1 LPIRTAL
8 NGPRRLSRKTSFGL
22 LRPCQLNLIG
32 DGKYSEVADTT
43 KPKRPLLVI
52 NRFGALLIAALCAF
66 LAPTVACAQDI
77 GVPRAPVYSMPDERH
92 VDLLDGQLHL
102 TDSELSLGSDT
113 HGIKFFRYWPGYGG
127 WRHNYMMT
135 LDREPAEN
143 NTIRAYVS
151 LGQST
156 EVFYVDGSN
165 YISDQKIGGELTENS
180 TNYIYKTRDGV
191 IYYFDKS
198 MAVDTGNKVAATQI
212 VNPDGTKTYLTYR
225 RQNSTSPFVRLQS
238 VQNSF
243 GYQLKFTYTENDPS
257 IYPGWERIS
266 NVRAINNA
274 VEYCDPAADSCS
286 FAQSWP
292 SVSFSVNAANSSY
305 YYTAET
311 VTDSAGRQLNY
322 TYNEG
327 PIYNWNNNEYN
338 LIAYIGTLHSVRR
351 PGSLSDDEIYSYNSW
366 LGIDGV
372 QFTSIGSWSYG
383 AVSNSNPY
391 PGVLA
396 NTVRTITNLSN
407 GSFMTVED
415 YPTLSPFREHYI
427 ITDENGH
434 KTTLLYDEYKRLL
447 REDFD
452 GSGSNYKSYSYDARG
467 NLTAIVHT
475 PKSGSGLSATTVS
488 ASYPTSCSNF
498 ATCNKPTTV
507 TDARGAVTNYY
518 WNADGTMDYVQL
530 PAAGSGVPRP
540 ETHYSYT
547 TAQARVKNSSGVIVN
562 QGDTVALQSSIAACM
577 TSAWPC
583 SASDRAITQFAYYG
597 GSGATNLLPQTKTL
611 TTGAGTSSAATTY
624 AYDNFGNVTSTTDPL
639 GHETTTTYTTD
650 RRPLLTVSPSADGSS
665 TSLRVATLKHYN
677 ALGLEDSQSLGTYN
691 PMSQAFTAQKVSFS
705 TYDNQGRKTSE
716 GISSGGVTAALTQ
729 YSYDAA
735 NKLECTAVRMN
746 PAVFGSLPSSAC
758 TLGTAGSNGPDR
770 ITKNIYDP
778 AGQLIQVRKAV
789 GTSSP
794 SLEQAYATYSYTNHG
809 KQEYVIDANGNRAKF
824 EYDGFD
830 RLAKWIFP
838 STTRPS
844 SFNPSTVANALSTAG
859 SVNTSDYEQYD
870 YDPNGNRTSLRK
882 RDASTIGYSY
892 DALNRVL
899 VKDIPG
905 TTNGDVYYGYDNRN
919 LQLFARFGST
929 SGQGVTTTYDE
940 FGRLATS
947 ANNVGGTSRSLSY
960 LHDADGNRTR
970 LTFPDSNYVTYEYD
984 GLDRM
989 SAIKESGSTQIAT
1002 ITYDNLGQRS
1012 GLTGGVTTAYTYD
1025 GIGRLAS
1032 LGHDLSGTGQDVSYS
1047 LTSYNPASQLLGQ
1060 TISNDGYAYPNYTN
1074 ANSNYTANGLNQY
1087 TAVGSA
1093 GFCYDAN
1100 ANLTSDGTYAYK
1112 YDVENRLIERHDT
1125 PGSSCPVSYA
1135 GTTNVTL
1142 THDPN
1147 GRLVQTVGA
1156 ATTQYLYDG
1165 DALVAEYNGSTLLR
1179 RYVHGPGVDEPLF
1192 WYEGSNLSDRR
1203 PLRSDHRASII
1214 NVANSS
1220 GSTIGILS
1228 YDEYGLPA
1236 SSNLGRFQYTGQIW
1250 VPEAGLYYY
1259 KARMYAPKLG
1269 RFLQTDPI
1277 GYKDQIN
1284 LYAYVGNDPINKADR
1299 TGKDTILI
1307 TWYNSWGIGWHS
1319 AIYVSGPHGTRDG
1332 FLWDPNGG
1340 FSRTDEYG
1348 GRDDGG
1354 DSGTFENQSLNGYL
1368 AKDSEGW
1375 TVRLQTFSTSQKEE
1389 TSIKDFALNN
1399 GYHGGISC
1407 ASQCSSVLKGLGIE
1421 GSWRPGAVADN
1432 AAQSGRLTAD
1442 TTTTPDGNVRDN
1454 KAANEEAIASEKRRQ
1469 EEHESFCRSHPGAC

>member
-1 LPIRTAL
+1 MEGMVRKLELPLFQPSLPNTSNPGKCSPDRHAK
-8 NGPRRLSRKTSFGL
+8 NSGGPSF
-22 LRPCQLNLIG
+22 
-32 DGKYSEVADTT
+32 A
-43 KPKRPLLVI
+43 I
-52 NRFGALLIAALCAF
+52 NRFGGLLTITLCALF
-66 LAPTVACAQDI
+66 ASTAARAQDI

-92 VDLLDGQLHL
+92 VDLLNGQLHL

-113 HGIKFFRYWPGYGG
+113 QGIKFFRYWPGYGG

-156 EVFYVDGSN
+156 EVFYFDSGN
-165 YISDQKIGGELTENS
+165 YISDQQIGSELTENS

-198 MAVDTGNKVAATQI
+198 MAVDTGNKVVATQI
-212 VNPDGTKTYLTYR
+212 VNPDGVKTYLTYR
-225 RQNSTSPFVRLQS
+225 RQTSTSPFVRLQS

-311 VTDSAGRQLNY
+311 VTDAAGRQLNY

-434 KTTLLYDEYKRLL
+434 KTTLLYDEYKRLV

-452 GSGSNYKSYSYDARG
+452 GSGSNYQSYSYDARG

-507 TDARGAVTNYY
+507 TGARGAVTNYY
-518 WNADGTMDYVQL
+518 WNADGTTDYVQL
-530 PAAGSGVPRP
+530 PAPSSGAARP

-547 TAQARVKNSSGVIVN
+547 TAQARVKNASNQIVN
-562 QGDTVALQSSIAACM
+562 QGDTITLQSTIAACM

-583 SASDRAITQFAYYG
+583 SAADRAITQLAYYG
-597 GSGATNLLPQTKTL
+597 GSGATNLLLQTKTL

-624 AYDNFGNVTSTTDPL
+624 AYDNFGNVTSATDPL
-639 GHETTTTYTTD
+639 GHETTTTYSAD
-650 RRPLLTVSPSADGSS
+650 RRPLLTVSPSADGSG

-677 ALGLEDSQSLGTYN
+677 ALGLVDTESLGTYN
-691 PMSQAFTAQKVSFS
+691 PTSQAFTTQRVSF
-705 TYDNQGRKTSE
+705 TNYDNQGRKTSE
-716 GISSGGVTAALTQ
+716 GISSGGATAALTQ

-735 NKLECTAVRMN
+735 NKLECMAVRMN
-746 PAVFGSLPSSAC
+746 PAVYGSLPSSAC

-770 ITKNIYDP
+770 ITRNIYDA

-794 SLEQAYATYSYTNHG
+794 ALEQAYATYSYTNHG

-830 RLAKWIFP
+830 RLKKWIFP

-844 SFNPSTVANALSTAG
+844 SFSPSTAANALSTAG
-859 SVNTSDYEQYD
+859 SVNTGDYEQYD
-870 YDPNGNRTSLRK
+870 YDANGNRTYLRK
-882 RDASTIGYSY
+882 RDTSEIYYDY
-892 DALNRVL
+892 DALNRVIFKNL
-899 VKDIPG
+899 PG
-905 TTNGDVYYGYDNRN
+905 TTNGDVYYGYDNRY

-929 SGQGVTTTYDE
+929 SGQGITTAYDE

-947 ANNVGGTSRSLSY
+947 ANNVGGTSRTLSY
-960 LHDADGNRTR
+960 LYDVDGNRRR

-1047 LTSYNPASQLLGQ
+1047 LTSYNAASQLLGQ
-1060 TISNDGYAYPNYTN
+1060 TTSNDGYVYPNFTN
-1074 ANSNYTANGLNQY
+1074 ANSSYTANGLNQY
-1087 TAVGSA
+1087 TVVGSA

-1100 ANLTSDGTYAYK
+1100 ANLTGDGTYAYK
-1112 YDVENRLIERHDT
+1112 YDVENRLIERHIT
-1125 PGSSCPVSYA
+1125 PGGSCPVSYA
-1135 GTTNVTL
+1135 GATNVAL
-1142 THDPN
+1142 TYDPN

-1156 ATTQYLYDG
+1156 ATTQFLYDG
-1165 DALVAEYNGSTLLR
+1165 DELVAEYDGSGTLLR
-1179 RYVHGPGVDEPLF
+1179 RYVHGPAEDDPLF

-1203 PLRSDHRASII
+1203 PLRGDHLGSIV

-1220 GSTIGILS
+1220 GSTISILS

-1236 SSNLGRFQYTGQIW
+1236 SSNLGRFQYTGQAWI
-1250 VPEAGLYYY
+1250 PEAGLYYY

-1269 RFLQTDPI
+1269 RFMQTDPI
-1277 GYKDQIN
+1277 GYEDQIN
-1284 LYAYVGNDPINKADR
+1284 LYTYVGNDPVNSKDPD
-1299 TGKDTILI
+1299 GKLLVSCTITI
-1307 TWYNSWGIGWHS
+1307 SDGQPQYNCT
-1319 AIYVSGPHGTRDG
+1319 Y
-1332 FLWDPNGG
+1332 
-1340 FSRTDEYG
+1340 
-1348 GRDDGG
+1348 RDDG
-1354 DSGTFENQSLNGYL
+1354 
-1368 AKDSEGW
+1368 KD
-1375 TVRLQTFSTSQKEE
+1375 
-1389 TSIKDFALNN
+1389 
-1399 GYHGGISC
+1399 
-1407 ASQCSSVLKGLGIE
+1407 
-1421 GSWRPGAVADN
+1421 
-1432 AAQSGRLTAD
+1432 D
-1442 TTTTPDGNVRDN
+1442 TTINYYLGGKRIAQDTVSGDGSESVELANKVIRTIEERLGATVTIDGLTPAAELHQAQAAPDSRRMHSQTPATNPDRFEPWKGPSKRDKVTGEIWVKDQLHKDHYEVYKNDRDFERGNRSRDVWADGRP
-1454 KAANEEAIASEKRRQ
+1454 KRT
-1469 EEHESFCRSHPGAC
+1469 F